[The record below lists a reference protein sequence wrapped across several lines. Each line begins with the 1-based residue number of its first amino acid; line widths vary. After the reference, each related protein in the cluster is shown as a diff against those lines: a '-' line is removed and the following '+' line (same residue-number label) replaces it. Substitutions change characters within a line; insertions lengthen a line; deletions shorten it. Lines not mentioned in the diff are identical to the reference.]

1 MCCMSSYDIIIV
13 TIATVLIVISV
24 YLLYNLSKSRTEKN
38 KVEQD
43 YSIVKVII
51 NEFNNREEN
60 QNRKIAEL
68 MVKIDVLDQKISEK
82 SNQRQAFESSQ
93 KGTSIK
99 IVPSY
104 IDESVNRL
112 NKNIGPIELQILMFI
127 SDSPKTS
134 KEVQDSIKKSR
145 EHTSRLLKSLF
156 EKKYLGRENKGKYY
170 IYFITDQGKRI
181 IVE

>member
-1 MCCMSSYDIIIV
+1 MSSYDIIIV

-93 KGTSIK
+93 KGSFN
-99 IVPSY
+99 VFNFNY
-104 IDESVNRL
+104 
-112 NKNIGPIELQILMFI
+112 
-127 SDSPKTS
+127 
-134 KEVQDSIKKSR
+134 
-145 EHTSRLLKSLF
+145 
-156 EKKYLGRENKGKYY
+156 
-170 IYFITDQGKRI
+170 
-181 IVE
+181 